1 MHIDK
6 NYFIKKENMVIF
18 QKLANIDNNSHKAY
32 LKSMKPQYKIKRSTK
47 DSLIINGIRS
57 LAQEN
62 LFILKRLITQESEYS
77 AEKFMKKFKESRKY
91 KNNICHYP
99 SINFY
104 KTKTEAKPLIQ
115 TYESSPKR
123 NKLPK
128 LNGSSRRNFM
138 TLQSKYSKYELDPHY
153 FKEAKRAKKNNT
165 MTNTKRI
172 SNNNKK
178 ETMKIVTENE
188 DESSNSNSHKRKS
201 ENEGQSGSNEGSQNE
216 DDYDGGGSSSGSGS
230 GSGSGDEKE

>member
-1 MHIDK
+1 M
-6 NYFIKKENMVIF
+6 FIF
-18 QKLANIDNNSHKAY
+18 QKLANIDNNSHKTY

-230 GSGSGDEKE
+230 GSGDEKE

>member
-1 MHIDK
+1 MI
-6 NYFIKKENMVIF
+6 IF
-18 QKLANIDNNSHKAY
+18 QKLANIDRNSHQAY
-32 LKSMKPQYKIKRSTK
+32 LKSMKPQYKIKRSQK
-47 DSLIINGIRS
+47 DSQIINGIRS

-77 AEKFMKKFKESRKY
+77 AEKLMKKYKESRKY

-104 KTKTEAKPLIQ
+104 RTKTDAKPLIQ
-115 TYESSPKR
+115 TYELSLKK

-128 LNGSSRRNFM
+128 INGLSKRNFM

-153 FKEAKRAKKNNT
+153 FKEAKRTKKNNT
-165 MTNTKRI
+165 MNNTKRI
-172 SNNNKK
+172 NKNNKK

-188 DESSNSNSHKRKS
+188 DESSNSNSHKKKS
-201 ENEGQSGSNEGSQNE
+201 DEGQSGSNEGSQNE
-216 DDYDGGGSSSGSGS
+216 DEYDGGGSSSGSGS

>member
-1 MHIDK
+1 MI
-6 NYFIKKENMVIF
+6 IF
-18 QKLANIDNNSHKAY
+18 QKLANIDHNSHQTY
-32 LKSMKPQYKIKRSTK
+32 LKSMKPQYKIKRSQK
-47 DSLIINGIRS
+47 DSQIINGIRS

-77 AEKFMKKFKESRKY
+77 AEKFMKKYKESRKY

-104 KTKTEAKPLIQ
+104 RTKTDTKPLIQ
-115 TYESSPKR
+115 TYELSPKK

-128 LNGSSRRNFM
+128 INELSKRNFM

-172 SNNNKK
+172 NNNNNKK

-188 DESSNSNSHKRKS
+188 DESSNSNSHKKKS
-201 ENEGQSGSNEGSQNE
+201 DEGQSGSNEGRQNE

>member
-1 MHIDK
+1 MI
-6 NYFIKKENMVIF
+6 IF
-18 QKLANIDNNSHKAY
+18 QKLANIDRNSHQAY
-32 LKSMKPQYKIKRSTK
+32 LKSMKPQYKIKRSQK
-47 DSLIINGIRS
+47 DSQIINGIRS

-77 AEKFMKKFKESRKY
+77 AEKFMKKYKESRKY

-104 KTKTEAKPLIQ
+104 RTKTDTKPLIQ
-115 TYESSPKR
+115 TYELSPKK

-128 LNGSSRRNFM
+128 INELSKRNFM

-172 SNNNKK
+172 YNNNNKK

-188 DESSNSNSHKRKS
+188 DESSNSNSHKKKS
-201 ENEGQSGSNEGSQNE
+201 DEGQSGSNEGSQNE

>member
-1 MHIDK
+1 MI
-6 NYFIKKENMVIF
+6 IF
-18 QKLANIDNNSHKAY
+18 QKLANIDHNSHQTY
-32 LKSMKPQYKIKRSTK
+32 LKSMKPQYKIKRSQK
-47 DSLIINGIRS
+47 DSQIINGIRS

-77 AEKFMKKFKESRKY
+77 AEKFMKKYKESRKY
-91 KNNICHYP
+91 KNKICHYP

-104 KTKTEAKPLIQ
+104 RTKTDTKPLIQ
-115 TYESSPKR
+115 TYELSPKK

-128 LNGSSRRNFM
+128 INELSKRNFM

-172 SNNNKK
+172 NNNNNKK

-188 DESSNSNSHKRKS
+188 DESSNSNSHKKKS
-201 ENEGQSGSNEGSQNE
+201 DEGQSGSNEGSQNE

>member
-1 MHIDK
+1 M
-6 NYFIKKENMVIF
+6 FIF

-216 DDYDGGGSSSGSGS
+216 GDYDGGGSSSGSGS
-230 GSGSGDEKE
+230 GSGDEKE

>member
-1 MHIDK
+1 MI
-6 NYFIKKENMVIF
+6 IF
-18 QKLANIDNNSHKAY
+18 QKLANIDHNSHQTY
-32 LKSMKPQYKIKRSTK
+32 LKSMKPQYKIKRSQK
-47 DSLIINGIRS
+47 DSQIINGIRS

-77 AEKFMKKFKESRKY
+77 AEKFMKKYKESRKY

-104 KTKTEAKPLIQ
+104 RTKTDTKPLIQ
-115 TYESSPKR
+115 IYELSPKK

-128 LNGSSRRNFM
+128 INELSKRNFM

-172 SNNNKK
+172 NNNNNKK

-188 DESSNSNSHKRKS
+188 DESSNSNSHKKKS
-201 ENEGQSGSNEGSQNE
+201 DEGQSGSNEGSQNE

>member
-1 MHIDK
+1 M
-6 NYFIKKENMVIF
+6 FIF

-230 GSGSGDEKE
+230 GSGDEKE

>member
-1 MHIDK
+1 MI
-6 NYFIKKENMVIF
+6 IF
-18 QKLANIDNNSHKAY
+18 QKLANIDHNSHQTY
-32 LKSMKPQYKIKRSTK
+32 LKSMKPQYKIKRSQK
-47 DSLIINGIRS
+47 DSQIINGIRS

-77 AEKFMKKFKESRKY
+77 AEKFMKNYKESRKY

-104 KTKTEAKPLIQ
+104 RTKTDTKPLIQ
-115 TYESSPKR
+115 TYELSPKK

-128 LNGSSRRNFM
+128 INELSKRNFM

-172 SNNNKK
+172 NNNNNKK

-188 DESSNSNSHKRKS
+188 DESSNSNSHKKKS
-201 ENEGQSGSNEGSQNE
+201 DEGQSGSNEGSQNE

>member
-1 MHIDK
+1 MI
-6 NYFIKKENMVIF
+6 IF
-18 QKLANIDNNSHKAY
+18 QKLANIDHNSHQTY
-32 LKSMKPQYKIKRSTK
+32 LKSMKPQYKIKRSQK
-47 DSLIINGIRS
+47 DSQIINGIRS

-77 AEKFMKKFKESRKY
+77 AEKFMKKYKESRKY

-104 KTKTEAKPLIQ
+104 RTKTDTKPLIQ
-115 TYESSPKR
+115 TYELSPKK

-128 LNGSSRRNFM
+128 INELSKRNFM

-165 MTNTKRI
+165 MTNSKRI
-172 SNNNKK
+172 NNNNNKK

-188 DESSNSNSHKRKS
+188 DESSNSNSHKKKS
-201 ENEGQSGSNEGSQNE
+201 DEGQSGSNEGSQNE

>member
-1 MHIDK
+1 MI
-6 NYFIKKENMVIF
+6 IF
-18 QKLANIDNNSHKAY
+18 QKLANIDRNSHQAY
-32 LKSMKPQYKIKRSTK
+32 LKSMKPQYKIKRSQK
-47 DSLIINGIRS
+47 DSQIINGIRS

-77 AEKFMKKFKESRKY
+77 AEKFMKKYKESRKY

-104 KTKTEAKPLIQ
+104 RTKTDTKPLIQ
-115 TYESSPKR
+115 TYELSPKK

-128 LNGSSRRNFM
+128 INELSKRNFM

-172 SNNNKK
+172 NNNNNKK

-188 DESSNSNSHKRKS
+188 DESSNSNSHKKKS
-201 ENEGQSGSNEGSQNE
+201 DEGQSGSNEGSQNE